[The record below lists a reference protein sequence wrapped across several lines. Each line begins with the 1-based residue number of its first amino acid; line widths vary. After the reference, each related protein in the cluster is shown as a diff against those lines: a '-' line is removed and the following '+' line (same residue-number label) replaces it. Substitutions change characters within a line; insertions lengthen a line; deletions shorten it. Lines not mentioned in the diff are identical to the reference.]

1 MGMSLA
7 GAAAVAR
14 PGAAATNQGP
24 IGVAFLG
31 VSYSHAKPKLEIIQ
45 ASPHYKLIGVWDD
58 DEDVRGHIRGRRIL
72 TPDQILH
79 DPAIE
84 AVIVESDVPDHPRHA
99 KMALSAGKH
108 VHVEKPPAADVPTF
122 RELLD
127 LAARNKLVLQ
137 QGYMWR
143 HHPGFLQLRNLV
155 NEGTVGDVFQIS
167 GVMQKTLQSERRPEW
182 ARFRGGHMYE
192 QCSHLIDQ
200 MVRLMGRPDRITP
213 FLKRDAKFKDN
224 LTDNTVAVFE
234 FPGALGIIAGSAL
247 SPDGNKYRSF
257 TVSGAK
263 GTLVLDPIEPGDL
276 YLDLK
281 TAAGGYAK
289 GKQKITTA
297 PYVRFEDDFNEFAA
311 AIRQGKPL
319 SVSPMEDLIVQEAVI
334 EASGMTA

>member
-7 GAAAVAR
+7 GAASVAGA
-14 PGAAATNQGP
+14 GAAATGTGP

-31 VSYSHAKPKLEIIQ
+31 VSYSHAKPKLGIIQ
-45 ASPHYKLIGVWDD
+45 ASAQYKLLGVWDD
-58 DEDVRGHIRGRRIL
+58 DEDVRKRMGSQRIL
-72 TPDQILH
+72 TPDQMLR

-84 AVIVESDVPDHPRHA
+84 VVIVESDVPDHSRHA
-99 KMALSAGKH
+99 KMALAAGKH
-108 VHVEKPPAADVPTF
+108 VHLEKPPAADVPTF

-127 LAARNKLVLQ
+127 LAARKKLVLQ

-143 HHPGFLQLRNLV
+143 HHPGFLATQNLV
-155 NEGTVGDVFQIS
+155 NEGVIGDVYQVL
-167 GVMQKTLQSERRPEW
+167 GVMQKTLEAERRPEW

-213 FLKRDAKFKDN
+213 FLKRDGKFKDY

-234 FPGALGIIAGSAL
+234 FPGALGTIVGSAL
-247 SPDGNKYRSF
+247 NPTGNRYRSF
-257 TVSGAK
+257 TVSGTK
-263 GTLVLDPIEPGDL
+263 GTLILDPIEPGDL
-276 YLDLK
+276 HLDLK
-281 TAAGGYAK
+281 TAAGSYTK
-289 GKQKITTA
+289 GRQKIKTA
-297 PYVRFEDDFNEFAA
+297 PYIRFEDDFKELAE

-334 EASGMTA
+334 EASGMMA